1 MIINFDSFEEKIH
14 TQFKG
19 GNGDYR
25 VRTFEDAN
33 NRIMR
38 GLLHPGASL
47 GMHRHEQNSEIYYIL
62 SGPATV
68 LIDDGEEHLKAGEM
82 HYCPMG
88 HAHSLI
94 NSGNQDLVFLGIVAE
109 HHD

>member
-1 MIINFDSFEEKIH
+1 MIINFDNMEEK
-14 TQFKG
+14 TFTAFKG
-19 GNGDYR
+19 GEGEYR
-25 VRTFEDAN
+25 VRTHADDN

-47 GMHRHEQNSEIYYIL
+47 GMHKHEMNSEIYYIV
-62 SGPATV
+62 SGQGCVT
-68 LIDDGEEHLKAGEM
+68 IDGEEEHLTAGQM

-94 NSGNQDLVFLGIVAE
+94 NDGTQDLVFLGIVAE